1 MDFQHGF
8 DTVDH
13 HMLMKKLEYYGVRGI
28 SSNFFLSYLNN
39 RKKFVSL
46 YDYKSS
52 IADNVS
58 SLKTP
63 YWDLFFLI
71 CINDSNLPI
80 KYFVVLV
87 NNFKCSV
94 KSLDKQINADL
105 KKLAS
110 WLKASE
116 TLLNIDK
123 TERVLW
129 ILPKN

>member
-1 MDFQHGF
+1 
-8 DTVDH
+8 
-13 HMLMKKLEYYGVRGI
+13 MKKLEYYGVRGI
-28 SSNFFLSYLNN
+28 SINFFLSYLNN

-58 SLKTP
+58 CLKTP

-87 NNFKCSV
+87 NNFKRSV

-116 TLLNIDK
+116 TLLNTGK
-123 TERVLW
+123 TELVL
-129 ILPKN
+129 